1 MEPGKVGSET
11 QKTGSIIRLPDRVP
25 KQKASP
31 QTELETMAY
40 LALKYPQYTI
50 QQLYEDIPA
59 KWLPVMIKVAKR
71 DEAEK
76 LLLLNNIVNGPNA
89 KDKSKSAYKKT
100 IDTLGKLLK

>member
-1 MEPGKVGSET
+1 MEPN
-11 QKTGSIIRLPDRVP
+11 KTGSVPKQTGNVIRLPDRVP
-25 KQKASP
+25 KQKASS

-50 QQLYEDIPA
+50 TQLYEEVPA
-59 KWLPVMIKVAKR
+59 KWLPIMIKVAKR

-100 IDTLGKLLK
+100 IDTLNKLLR